1 MKNYKG
7 ETISGIRQLKRPEY
21 GTGEKYKNGNPIVD
35 WSHLSKY
42 ADKNG
47 FDTRHREKNGKYR
60 IRIRLPYGSVVIR
73 YGSEAGQFTAP
84 SGTEYEKLS
93 LPYIKETIEYNEYQ
107 VISDNVTIIC
117 IVDKGKVAPGFDSP
131 GGAIQYYHPIT
142 IRESIRRGLLK
153 RIKNEI

>member
-7 ETISGIRQLKRPEY
+7 ETISEIRQLKRPEY

-47 FDTRHREKNGKYR
+47 FD
-60 IRIRLPYGSVVIR
+60 
-73 YGSEAGQFTAP
+73 
-84 SGTEYEKLS
+84 
-93 LPYIKETIEYNEYQ
+93 
-107 VISDNVTIIC
+107 
-117 IVDKGKVAPGFDSP
+117 SP

-153 RIKNEI
+153 RIKK